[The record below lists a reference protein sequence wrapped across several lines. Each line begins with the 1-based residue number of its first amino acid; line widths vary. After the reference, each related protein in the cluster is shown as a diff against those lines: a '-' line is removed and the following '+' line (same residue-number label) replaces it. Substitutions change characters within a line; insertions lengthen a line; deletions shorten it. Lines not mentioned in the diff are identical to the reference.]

1 MSRPVVTVLGRPNVG
16 KSALFNR
23 LLGRR
28 KALVQDTPGVTRDR
42 NYAIA
47 SLDGHEVILCD
58 TGGFEEDG
66 RVAGDLMARLI
77 REQALAALEDSD
89 VLVFVMDVRAGL
101 TPDDREIA
109 QRLRRATQPVIWV
122 LNKVDHP
129 SVEAQAAEFWE
140 LGVEALT
147 LVSAEH
153 GLGVSELVEAIVE
166 ALPEDGG
173 ELGVVDP
180 QLWEDTKKRKG
191 SRRDAG
197 GRLQFLGDAMPAEV
211 LTQRGPQPE
220 EWDPQSPGGLA
231 EPTDLEQG
239 VVLDEDGV
247 EVHYVGSAG
256 GESEPWEGEGPP
268 PDLEEFE
275 PPDAV
280 DFVPRIALLGRPNVG
295 KSTLLNRLLGYQRSI
310 TSPVAGTTHDTVDAY
325 LEHEGRSFVL
335 IDTAGIRRRA
345 RVTERVE
352 KLTVGRSIRTIEA
365 SHVCLLLVDAI
376 EGVTDQEA
384 RLGSVIEQKGRSLVV
399 VVNKWDKA
407 TTSRGDFLDSL
418 RRRFPHIAFADVLFV
433 SALTG
438 RGVSRIWDAIGRAD
452 EAHCLTIRTAALNRW
467 ARAIWEANPPPMH
480 RHRPVRLYYCAQS
493 GIRPPTFVFFCN
505 QPQALADSYKRYV
518 SNQLRAA
525 FSTAGTPIRL
535 LFRPRGGS

>member
-1 MSRPVVTVLGRPNVG
+1 MSRPVVTLLGRPNVG

-42 NYAIA
+42 NYAIG
-47 SLDGHEVILCD
+47 SLDGHEVVLCD
-58 TGGFEEDG
+58 TGGFEEHG
-66 RVAGDLMARLI
+66 QVAGDLMARLI
-77 REQALAALEDSD
+77 REQALAALADSD
-89 VLVFVMDVRAGL
+89 VLVFVMDVRTGL

-129 SVEAQAAEFWE
+129 SVEAHAAEFWE
-140 LGVEALT
+140 LGVDALE

-153 GLGVSELVEAIVE
+153 GLGMSDLVGAICE
-166 ALPEDGG
+166 ALPDPGG

-180 QLWEDTKKRKG
+180 QLWEDQKRRKG
-191 SRRDAG
+191 SRRDSG
-197 GRLQFLGDAMPAEV
+197 GRLQFLGDTM
-211 LTQRGPQPE
+211 PE
-220 EWDPQSPGGLA
+220 EALTRSGPEPEAWDPRSPGGMAEASDLA
-231 EPTDLEQG
+231 QG

-256 GESEPWEGEGPP
+256 GRGGEWEGEGPP
-268 PDLEEFE
+268 PDLAEFE
-275 PPDAV
+275 PPDAP

-295 KSTLLNRLLGYQRSI
+295 KSTLLNRLLGYQRAI
-310 TSPVAGTTHDTVDAY
+310 TSPVAGTTHDTVDAF
-325 LEHEGRSFVL
+325 LEHDGKAFVL

-384 RLGSVIEQKGRSLVV
+384 RLGSVIEQRGRALVV

-407 TTSRGDFLDSL
+407 TMSRRDFLETL
-418 RRRFPHIAFADVLFV
+418 RLRFPHIAFADVLFV

-438 RGVSRIWDAIGRAD
+438 KGVSRIWDAIARAD
-452 EAHCLTIRTAALNRW
+452 EGHRLTIKTAPLNRW

-480 RHRPVRLYYCAQS
+480 KHRPVRLYYCAQS
-493 GIRPPTFVFFCN
+493 GIRPPTFVFFLN
-505 QPQALADSYKRYV
+505 QPSALAESYKRYV
-518 SNQLRAA
+518 RNQLRAA
-525 FSTAGTPIRL
+525 FPTSGTPIRL
-535 LFRPRGGS
+535 LFRDRGGS